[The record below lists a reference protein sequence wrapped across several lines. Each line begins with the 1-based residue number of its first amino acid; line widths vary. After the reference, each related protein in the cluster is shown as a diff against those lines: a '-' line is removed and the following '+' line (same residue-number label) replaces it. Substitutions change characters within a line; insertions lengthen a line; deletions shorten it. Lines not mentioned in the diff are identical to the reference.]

1 MRRAPVWA
9 CVLALAGAAATAAP
23 GAPPDRGVGPVS
35 EVKLGPLDAAKAR
48 RGREVFEQKCSA
60 CHKFDERYVGPPLG
74 GVTRRR
80 TPEWIMNM
88 ILAPQKMTAEN
99 EEARRLLAE
108 YMTQMTYQNVS
119 EADARAILE
128 FFREHDAA
136 APAGGG
142 ATAPPAPPPRK

>member
-1 MRRAPVWA
+1 MRAGPGFV
-9 CVLALAGAAATAAP
+9 CVLALVGAVAAGAV
-23 GAPPDRGVGPVS
+23 PDKGVGPVR
-35 EVKLGPLDAAKAR
+35 EVRLGPLDQAMAR

-74 GVTRRR
+74 GVTQRR

-99 EEARRLLAE
+99 EEARKLLGE

-128 FFREHDAA
+128 FFREHDAS
-136 APAGGG
+136 PAGGG
-142 ATAPPAPPPRK
+142 AAPAGAAAPAQRK